1 METELATRPLPWVQ
15 ENHPPHEKLFTQSR
29 DGANRDLRMQKSWAL
44 KLGKIVVKTEDW
56 GLILVLL
63 VNETFKTKIEFNG
76 REYASADEM
85 PVAVRVAYERAFHE
99 TPALHSG
106 ARLAAKLKAKIILN
120 DTEFNHAGEMSVD
133 DRHLYH
139 EALEAVFPPG
149 IVVST
154 AEARSVTETRK
165 VTQRKM
171 LLVVFLVSVLAGAV
185 YLWLHGLFG

>member
-1 METELATRPLPWVQ
+1 
-15 ENHPPHEKLFTQSR
+15 
-29 DGANRDLRMQKSWAL
+29 
-44 KLGKIVVKTEDW
+44 
-56 GLILVLL
+56 

>member
-1 METELATRPLPWVQ
+1 
-15 ENHPPHEKLFTQSR
+15 
-29 DGANRDLRMQKSWAL
+29 
-44 KLGKIVVKTEDW
+44 
-56 GLILVLL
+56 LILVLL
-63 VNETFKTKIEFNG
+63 VSETFKTKIQFNG
-76 REYASADEM
+76 QEYASADEM
-85 PVAVRVAYERAFHE
+85 PVGVRVAYERAIHE

-106 ARLAAKLKAKIILN
+106 ARLAAKLKAKIIVN

-154 AEARSVTETRK
+154 TEARAVTEARK
-165 VTQRKM
+165 VTHRKV
-171 LLVVFLVSVLAGAV
+171 LLVVAAAVSVLVGAI

>member
-1 METELATRPLPWVQ
+1 
-15 ENHPPHEKLFTQSR
+15 
-29 DGANRDLRMQKSWAL
+29 
-44 KLGKIVVKTEDW
+44 
-56 GLILVLL
+56 LILILL
-63 VNETFKTKIEFNG
+63 VSDTFNSKIQFNVH
-76 REYASADEM
+76 EYVSADEM
-85 PVAVRVAYERAFHE
+85 PVDVRVAYERAIYE

-106 ARLAAKLKAKIILN
+106 ARLAAKLKAKIIVN

-165 VTQRKM
+165 VTQRKT
-171 LLVVFLVSVLAGAV
+171 LLVVLLVSLLAGAV
-185 YLWLHGLFG
+185 YLWLHGSFG

>member
-1 METELATRPLPWVQ
+1 
-15 ENHPPHEKLFTQSR
+15 
-29 DGANRDLRMQKSWAL
+29 
-44 KLGKIVVKTEDW
+44 
-56 GLILVLL
+56 LILVLL
-63 VNETFKTKIEFNG
+63 VSETFNSKIQFNG
-76 REYASADEM
+76 HEYASADEM
-85 PVAVRVAYERAFHE
+85 PVAVRVAYERAIHE

-106 ARLAAKLKAKIILN
+106 ARLAAKLKAKIIVN

-149 IVVST
+149 MVVST
-154 AEARSVTETRK
+154 AEARSVTEAPK

-171 LLVVFLVSVLAGAV
+171 LLVVFLVSLLAGAV